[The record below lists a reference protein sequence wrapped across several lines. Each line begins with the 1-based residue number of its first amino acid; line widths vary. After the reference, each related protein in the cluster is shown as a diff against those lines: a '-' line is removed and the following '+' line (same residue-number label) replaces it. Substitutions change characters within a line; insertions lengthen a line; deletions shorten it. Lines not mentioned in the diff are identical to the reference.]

1 MTLPARYNGTTMRRV
16 LITLLALAAL
26 VVGVAGGYLW
36 QQRAAPALQL
46 QRATLVTGESPPLQN
61 FQLRDQDNQVFT
73 RERFKGR
80 WSLLFFGYT
89 HCPDIC
95 PLTLAEAKGFYSNL
109 KGTPY
114 QADTQVIFV
123 SVDPKRDTAEVLKR
137 YVSYF
142 DPTFIGVTGDRAQ
155 LDLLTRPLGIY
166 YAYQGDGDDY
176 AVDHS
181 AVMVLIGP
189 QAKRRAIFSPPH
201 TAAVLTSD
209 YLAIRRAAS

>member
-1 MTLPARYNGTTMRRV
+1 MRRV
-16 LITLLALAAL
+16 LIVSLILAASAL
-26 VVGVAGGYLW
+26 GIAGGYLW
-36 QQRAAPALQL
+36 QQRGITAPQL
-46 QRATLVTGESPPLQN
+46 QRATMVTDSSQLRD
-61 FQLRDQDNQVFT
+61 FRLRDQDNQPFT

-80 WSLLFFGYT
+80 WSLVFFGYT

-95 PLTLAEAKGFYSNL
+95 PLTLAEAKGFYNAL
-109 KGTPY
+109 VDTPY
-114 QADTQVIFV
+114 QADTQVVFV
-123 SVDPKRDTAEVLKR
+123 SIDPKRDTLAVLKR

-142 DPTFIGVTGDRAQ
+142 DPVFIGVTGTQTQ

-189 QAKRRAIFSPPH
+189 EAKLRAVFSPPH
-201 TAAVLTSD
+201 TAAVLKSD